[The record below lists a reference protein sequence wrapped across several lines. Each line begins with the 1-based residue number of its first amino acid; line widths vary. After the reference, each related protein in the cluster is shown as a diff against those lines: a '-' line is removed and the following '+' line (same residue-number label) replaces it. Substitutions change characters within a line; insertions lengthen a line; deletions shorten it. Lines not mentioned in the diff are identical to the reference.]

1 MCAGP
6 TSTPS
11 RERRLRFTVRTPEQP
26 SLGARRR
33 WTRYEALS
41 RPCNEGPRSR
51 CGGEHASNSPP
62 LAALLAAGIASVA
75 GDREKAARSLRTAI
89 ELGRRTE
96 MSLQAEAAR
105 YQLGRLLGGDDGRA
119 LVESARLALEA
130 RGVRSPVRFVSMMVP
145 GRFEPPVIAAPTSG
159 GSREAALEGG

>member
-1 MCAGP
+1 
-6 TSTPS
+6 
-11 RERRLRFTVRTPEQP
+11 
-26 SLGARRR
+26 
-33 WTRYEALS
+33 
-41 RPCNEGPRSR
+41 
-51 CGGEHASNSPP
+51 
-62 LAALLAAGIASVA
+62 
-75 GDREKAARSLRTAI
+75 
-89 ELGRRTE
+89 

-145 GRFEPPVIAAPTSG
+145 GRFEPPVIAVPTSG